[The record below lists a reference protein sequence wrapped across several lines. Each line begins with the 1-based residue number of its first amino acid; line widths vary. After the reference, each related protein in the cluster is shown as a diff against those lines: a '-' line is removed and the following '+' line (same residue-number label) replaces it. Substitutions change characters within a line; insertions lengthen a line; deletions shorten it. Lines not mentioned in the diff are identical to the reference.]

1 MKRWVRRRARGTA
14 RPVRTKRNADE
25 RNADERNADER
36 NAVLISVAEDART
49 GKAIVMTRHAM

>member
-1 MKRWVRRRARGTA
+1 MKRWVRRRVRRTA

-36 NAVLISVAEDART
+36 NTVLISVAEESRT
-49 GKAIVMTRHAM
+49 GKAIVLTRHAM

>member
-25 RNADERNADER
+25 RNA
-36 NAVLISVAEDART
+36 VLISVAEEART
-49 GKAIVMTRHAM
+49 GKAIVLTRHAM

>member
-1 MKRWVRRRARGTA
+1 MKRWVRRGARETV

-36 NAVLISVAEDART
+36 NAVLISVAEEART
-49 GKAIVMTRHAM
+49 GKATVLTRHAM